1 MAAFPSSLG
10 AQEAQPACGLSAALS
25 EPRRQLLQVPWA
37 ALLVGFAGGFGSL
50 LPSHLLGLFS
60 TSDVCLFPE
69 MLNTLGT
76 PPFL

>member
-10 AQEAQPACGLSAALS
+10 AQEAQPPCGSSAAPR
-25 EPRRQLLQVPWA
+25 EPRRQQFQDPWA
-37 ALLVGFAGGFGSL
+37 ALLLGFPGGFGSL

-60 TSDVCLFPE
+60 RSDVFLFPE
-69 MLNTLGT
+69 TLNTLRI